1 MLNNYYLLRRLAR
14 AWNETLPGS
23 KVLDAWSHSPGEL
36 TIALEQDGVVTATSF
51 LTHAPIIGAFRR
63 TKVGRPKRNIKPLL
77 RALHG
82 QSIVEIELSESD
94 RVLTL
99 RCTGGI
105 QLQAHLYGAHSNV
118 LLADRKGK
126 VQEAFRKYAPTEVP
140 PLRAAPEP
148 TNVEEF
154 AIRWKDARGSAERAI
169 QRVFVRFNKDQ
180 AREIMQLQQFKG
192 HSAEALEP
200 ALVFE
205 VAQALHERLMNAQGP
220 LCVYKDPVAISPVP
234 LEARKEE
241 EVSVY
246 SDIDNGLHTYA
257 RHALSARAY
266 RAQYEPLR
274 KKLVRMLDK
283 AERSASRMRVERSR
297 PSRADEYERLGHILM
312 ASPPSPAG
320 EHRVRI
326 PDVFNPAT
334 ELTVSLDP
342 ALNSL
347 QNAERYYSKARKAR
361 TSRAHLDTLIRQAE
375 EKVEALK
382 QQLQD
387 LEKTRTQKD
396 IKAFQKTYK
405 QSVRPNQPFK
415 RYALVP
421 PYELWVGRNARE
433 SEMLTLQYAR
443 PFDLWMHA
451 RGVSGAHAV
460 LRLPGRSAQPSN
472 HLIEQA
478 AAIVA
483 WHSKARTS
491 SVAPVIV
498 TPRKYV
504 RKVRGTPTGEV
515 AVSREE
521 VVMVEPALP

>member
-1 MLNNYYLLRRLAR
+1 MLNNYYLLRRLACV
-14 AWNETLPGS
+14 WNETLPGS

-36 TIALEQDGVVTATSF
+36 TIALEQDGAVTAVSF
-51 LTHAPIIGAFRR
+51 LTHMPIIGAFRR
-63 TKVGRPKRNIKPLL
+63 TKVGRPRRNVKPLL
-77 RALHG
+77 RPLHG
-82 QSIVEIELSESD
+82 QSIVEARVSESD

-99 RCTGGI
+99 RCTGGL
-105 QLQAHLYGAHSNV
+105 QLQAHLYGARANV
-118 LLADRKGK
+118 LLADKNGE
-126 VQEAFRKYAPTEVP
+126 VQEAFRKYALAELP

-148 TNVEEF
+148 ANVAEF
-154 AIRWKDARGSAERAI
+154 TTRWKDARGSSEKAI
-169 QRVFVRFNKDQ
+169 QRIFVRFNKDQ
-180 AREIMQLQQFKG
+180 AKEIMQLQQLKG
-192 HSAEALEP
+192 HSAEELDP

-205 VAQALHERLMNAQGP
+205 AAQALHERLMSARGP
-220 LCVYKDPVAISPVP
+220 LYVYQDPAAISPVS
-234 LEARKEE
+234 LDARAGE

-246 SDIDNGLHTYA
+246 SDIDNGLETYA
-257 RHALSARAY
+257 RHALSERAY

-283 AERSASRMRVERSR
+283 AERSLARMRIERSR

-312 ASPPSPAG
+312 ASPPLPAG
-320 EHRVRI
+320 KHRVHI

-375 EKVEALK
+375 EKVESLNL
-382 QQLQD
+382 QLRA

-405 QSVRPNQPFK
+405 QSVHPNKPFR

-433 SEMLTLQYAR
+433 SETLTLQYAR

-460 LRLPGRSAQPSN
+460 LRLPGRNAQPSN

-491 SVAPVIV
+491 SMAPVIV

>member
-14 AWNETLPGS
+14 AWNEILPGS

-36 TIALEQDGVVTATSF
+36 TVALEQDGAVTAASF

-63 TKVGRPKRNIKPLL
+63 TEVGRPRRNVKPLL
-77 RALHG
+77 RLLRG
-82 QSIVEIELSESD
+82 RSIIEIMVSDSD

-99 RCTGGI
+99 KCTGGI
-105 QLQAHLYGAHSNV
+105 QLQAHLYGARANV
-118 LLADRKGK
+118 LLANKKGQ
-126 VQEAFRKYAPTEVP
+126 VQEAFRKRAPAELP
-140 PLRAAPEP
+140 PLCAAPEP
-148 TNVEEF
+148 TNVVEF
-154 AIRWKDARGSAERAI
+154 AKRWKDARGSAIKAI
-169 QRVFVRFNKDQ
+169 QRIFVRFNRDQ
-180 AREIMQLQQFKG
+180 AREVMQVQELKG
-192 HSAEALEP
+192 RSAETLDAT
-200 ALVFE
+200 LVFE
-205 VAQALHERLMNAQGP
+205 VAQTLHKRLLSAQGP
-220 LCVYKDPVAISPVP
+220 LYVYQDPAAISLIP
-234 LEARKEE
+234 LKARSGED
-241 EVSVY
+241 VRVY

-257 RHALSARAY
+257 RHALSERAY

-274 KKLVRMLDK
+274 KTLVRMLDK
-283 AERSASRMRVERSR
+283 AERSAERMRVERSR

-312 ASPPSPAG
+312 ASPPLPTG
-320 EHRVRI
+320 KHCVRI
-326 PDVFNPAT
+326 QDVFNPET

-361 TSRAHLDTLIRQAE
+361 TSRAHLNTLIRQAE
-375 EKVEALK
+375 EKAESLK
-382 QQLQD
+382 QQLQA

-396 IKAFQKTYK
+396 LKAFQKTHK
-405 QSVRPNQPFK
+405 QSVRPNQPFR
-415 RYALVP
+415 RYPLVP
-421 PYELWVGRNARE
+421 PYELWVGRNAKE
-433 SEMLTLQYAR
+433 SEVLTLQYAR

-460 LRLPGRSAQPSN
+460 LRLPGRDARPSN

>member
-14 AWNETLPGS
+14 VWNKNLLGS

-36 TIALEQDGVVTATSF
+36 TIALEQDGAVTATSF

-63 TKVGRPKRNIKPLL
+63 TKVGRPRRNVKPLL
-77 RALHG
+77 RPLRG
-82 QSIVEIELSESD
+82 QSIVEVRVSEGD
-94 RVLTL
+94 RVLTIV
-99 RCTGGI
+99 CTGGL
-105 QLQAHLYGAHSNV
+105 QLQAHLYGARANV
-118 LLADRKGK
+118 LLADKKGEVK
-126 VQEAFRKYAPTEVP
+126 EAFRKRASAELP

-148 TNVEEF
+148 TNVAEF
-154 AIRWKDARGSAERAI
+154 TTRWNDARGSAEKAI
-169 QRVFVRFNKDQ
+169 QRVFVRFNRDQ
-180 AREIMQLQQFKG
+180 AREIMQLQQLKG
-192 HSAEALEP
+192 RSAEVLDP

-205 VAQALHERLMNAQGP
+205 AAQALHERLMSAQGP
-220 LCVYKDPVAISPVP
+220 LNVYQDPAAISPVP
-234 LEARKEE
+234 LDSRTGE

-246 SDIDNGLHTYA
+246 SDIDNGLQTYA
-257 RHALSARAY
+257 RHLLSERAY

-283 AERSASRMRVERSR
+283 AERSVARMRVERSR

-312 ASPPSPAG
+312 ASPPLPAG
-320 EHRVRI
+320 KHRVRI

-334 ELTVSLDP
+334 ELTISLDP

-375 EKVEALK
+375 EKVESLK
-382 QQLQD
+382 QQLRA

-396 IKAFQKTYK
+396 IKAFRKTYK
-405 QSVRPNQPFK
+405 QSTRPNQPFR
-415 RYALVP
+415 RYALVH
-421 PYELWVGRNARE
+421 PYELWVGRNAKE
-433 SEMLTLQYAR
+433 SETLTLQYAR

-460 LRLPGRSAQPSN
+460 LRLPGRNAQPSN

-491 SVAPVIV
+491 SMAPVIV